1 MSGPKITFQPIDQTV
16 VGSEG
21 ESLLDVALNHDV
33 PMQHACGGFC
43 ACATC
48 HIRVLEGAENLSPM
62 EPDEEDRVQTADRF
76 DAKTSR
82 LACQCRLIKGGQLKV
97 EIMNLDH

>member
-1 MSGPKITFQPIDQTV
+1 MSKPQVTFQPVQTTV
-16 VGSEG
+16 DAKEG
-21 ESLLDVALNHDV
+21 ESLLDVALNHDI

-48 HIRVLEGAENLSPM
+48 HIRVISGAENLAPI
-62 EPDEEDRVQTADRF
+62 EADEEDRVQTADRF

-82 LACQCRLIKGGQLKV
+82 LACQCRIVKGGQLTV